1 MPREFVFEV
10 VEEYSTLSEKEG
22 RTGTVYTKEF
32 NLISYN
38 GSQPVYD
45 IRNWT
50 ENDEGK
56 RMGKGITLNKEELK
70 ELRTALN
77 QLDLD
82 EA

>member
-10 VEEYSTLSEKEG
+10 VEEFSTLSEKEA

-32 NLISYN
+32 NLISYI
-38 GSQPVYD
+38 GSEPVYD

>member
-10 VEEYSTLSEKEG
+10 VEEFSTLSEKEA

-38 GSQPVYD
+38 GSEPVYD

>member
-10 VEEYSTLSEKEG
+10 VEEYSTLSEKEA

>member
-10 VEEYSTLSEKEG
+10 VEEFSTLREKEA

-38 GSQPVYD
+38 GSEPVYD

>member
-10 VEEYSTLSEKEG
+10 VEEFSTLSEKEA

-38 GSQPVYD
+38 GSEPVYD

-70 ELRTALN
+70 ELRTAFN